1 MSFAV
6 KGCLAPL
13 RALQRH
19 WPGTSCRAAG
29 PLDAGTCKAV
39 ESVLITV
46 ANASDVGLVPSS
58 RAQKLHDRLQREQL
72 QETARPMS
80 RRKLA
85 CSLERLQGEYEAKR
99 SELRASGLRWS
110 KDWMMGV
117 EDYDADALAQVYAR
131 IEAASAVINS
141 AGAARAEMELPRTR
155 PASW

>member
-1 MSFAV
+1 V
-6 KGCLAPL
+6 
-13 RALQRH
+13 
-19 WPGTSCRAAG
+19 
-29 PLDAGTCKAV
+29 DAETCKAV

-99 SELRASGLRWS
+99 SELRASGRRLS
-110 KDWMMGV
+110 KDWMMGM
-117 EDYDADALAQVYAR
+117 EDYDADALARVYTR

-141 AGAARAEMELPRTR
+141 AGAARAEMELPRAR

>member
-1 MSFAV
+1 M
-6 KGCLAPL
+6 
-13 RALQRH
+13 
-19 WPGTSCRAAG
+19 
-29 PLDAGTCKAV
+29 

-141 AGAARAEMELPRTR
+141 AGAARAEMELPRAR